1 MRKLCLLLAFAG
13 LAMAAEEGAGKKPEG
28 NFLLEEWVNFA
39 ILAGGLGY
47 VAVKMGGPAF
57 RARKLEITESLEVSR
72 RRAEAAAERAAEV
85 DRRMAGL
92 QADVEALRAEAR
104 VGMQAEGERIGA
116 ETAEK
121 MVKLG
126 QASEQEIASATK
138 AARQEVKAAAAVLAL
153 DLARQKVVA
162 RMDEPTQ
169 SALVSRFARDL
180 ESPQRLSQ

>member
-1 MRKLCLLLAFAG
+1 
-13 LAMAAEEGAGKKPEG
+13 
-28 NFLLEEWVNFA
+28 
-39 ILAGGLGY
+39 
-47 VAVKMGGPAF
+47 
-57 RARKLEITESLEVSR
+57 VSR

-92 QADVEALRAEAR
+92 QADVEALRAEAL
-104 VGMQAEGERIGA
+104 VGMQAEGQRIGA

-126 QASEQEIASATK
+126 QANEQEIASVTK
-138 AARQEVKAAAAVLAL
+138 AARQGVKAAAAVLAL

-169 SALVSRFARDL
+169 SALVSRFARGLD
-180 ESPQRLSQ
+180 SPQRLSQ